1 MRSLTIIF
9 WILIAAATNV
19 FSQSSIDSILSGLVK
34 NNTTLSALRKQ
45 LDAEKIGNKT
55 GNYPQNPEVE
65 FNYLWGSPQVIGNRT
80 DLKIIQQFDFPS
92 AYSYRNQ
99 ISNLRNIQTE
109 LEYKKE
115 YILILL
121 KARLL
126 CIDLIYTNSLRNE
139 LKTRIADARSV
150 ADAYKSKFN
159 AGDVGILEYN
169 KAQLALLKLSN
180 ESEILEIE
188 KNTMVSELIG
198 LNGGISIDF
207 AETVIIAPALPDDF
221 EQWYLKAELNNPLLD
236 WLKKEVILR
245 TKQEKLSTSLSLPKL
260 QGGYMSE
267 TVVGEQFKG
276 VTVGLSIPLWENRN
290 EIKYAKARTI
300 AVQSAEYDA
309 KLQFYNKLKS
319 LHLKAVNLQ
328 NNIVDYRGK
337 LQIFS
342 NSQLLKKALD
352 TGEISLID
360 YIYELTLYYESV
372 NRLMVLERD
381 LNRTVSELNQYQ

>member
-1 MRSLTIIF
+1 MRNLTIIF
-9 WILIAAATNV
+9 CIFLAAETNV
-19 FSQSSIDSILSGLVK
+19 FSQSSIDSIIADVVK
-34 NNTTLSALRKQ
+34 NNTTLSALRKKV
-45 LDAEKIGNKT
+45 DSEKIGNKT

-65 FNYLWGSPQVIGNRT
+65 FNYLWGSPQAMGNRT
-80 DLKIIQQFDFPS
+80 DLKVIQQFDFPS

-99 ISNLRNIQTE
+99 ISDLRNIQTE

-115 YILILL
+115 YKSVIL

-126 CIDLIYTNSLRNE
+126 CIDLVYTNSFMNE
-139 LKTRIADARSV
+139 LRKRIADARSV
-150 ADAYKSKFN
+150 ADAYRSKFN
-159 AGDVGILEYN
+159 TGEAGILEYN

-180 ESEILEIE
+180 ESEILEIDRG
-188 KNTMVSELIG
+188 TMISELTG

-207 AETVIIAPALPDDF
+207 DETVFLTPALPADF

-236 WLKKEVILR
+236 WLKQEVTLS
-245 TKQEKLSTSLSLPKL
+245 TKQEKLTTSLSLPKL

-267 TVVGEQFKG
+267 KVVGEQFQG
-276 VTVGLSIPLWENRN
+276 ITIGLSIPLWENRN
-290 EIKYAKARTI
+290 EIKYAKARTL

-309 KLQFYNKLKS
+309 KLQFYNRLKS

-328 NNIVDYRGK
+328 TNMAEYRSK

-352 TGEISLID
+352 KGAISLID
-360 YIYELTLYYESV
+360 YIYELTFYYESV
-372 NRLMVLERD
+372 NRLLELERD
-381 LNRTVSELNQYQ
+381 VNKTVAELNQYQ

>member
-1 MRSLTIIF
+1 MKSLTIILCIF
-9 WILIAAATNV
+9 LTSAANV
-19 FSQSSIDSILSGLVK
+19 FSQSSIDSILTGVLR
-34 NNTTLSALRKQ
+34 NNTTLSALKKQ
-45 LDAEKIGNKT
+45 KDAEKIGNKT

-99 ISNLRNIQTE
+99 ISDMKNIQTE

-115 YILILL
+115 FMSILL

-126 CIDLIYTNSLRNE
+126 CIDLVYLNSYRNE
-139 LKTRIADARSV
+139 LKARIADARSV

-159 AGDVGILEYN
+159 AGETGILEYN

-188 KNTMVSELIG
+188 RSTIVSELTG
-198 LNGGISIDF
+198 LNGGISIDCDD
-207 AETVIIAPALPDDF
+207 TVILAPALPGDF

-236 WLKKEVILR
+236 WLKQEVILSS
-245 TKQEKLSTSLSLPKL
+245 KQEKLSTSLSLPKL

-267 TVVGEQFKG
+267 KIVGEQFQG

-309 KLQFYNKLKS
+309 KLQFYNRLKS

-328 NNIVDYRGK
+328 NSLIDFRGK
-337 LQIFS
+337 IQIFS
-342 NSQLLKKALD
+342 NAQLLKKALD
-352 TGEISLID
+352 KGEISLID
-360 YIYELTLYYESV
+360 YIYELTFYYESV

-381 LNRTVSELNQYQ
+381 VNKTVAELNQY